1 MLYTCPSCGAGM
13 TYDADVHSLKC
24 MSCGNTFEQAPA
36 SDRIDSPAASC
47 ANCGAPIEN
56 AEKKL
61 TYHCEYCDSWMLLD
75 TNITY
80 QGLTPQKIVPPNSGR
95 GRALEKIRTAF
106 DNIAFMPDDF
116 LYPEDDRCIKGEYVP
131 FFLYDVEGE
140 GRAVY
145 ECENTTSWDSGK
157 TTYTKHD
164 IYRVVR
170 EYRARYRDVPID
182 ASDRINDR
190 IIDRVAP
197 FDRSDEREGLPKEI
211 LPGYEMSVFDKPPD
225 SEEYYERSNA
235 WTRDSSEDRILS
247 SVRGYDSVNRVESGY
262 SSRNTASTYAF
273 FPVYEYNYVYGS
285 KTGDPE
291 KDRKRSY
298 TIYVNGTNDR
308 VSGRV
313 PISWWKLNL
322 HFIVEGV
329 CTVVS
334 VAAIAGILRMI
345 L

>member
-1 MLYTCPSCGAGM
+1 
-13 TYDADVHSLKC
+13 
-24 MSCGNTFEQAPA
+24 
-36 SDRIDSPAASC
+36 
-47 ANCGAPIEN
+47 
-56 AEKKL
+56 
-61 TYHCEYCDSWMLLD
+61 
-75 TNITY
+75 
-80 QGLTPQKIVPPNSGR
+80 
-95 GRALEKIRTAF
+95 
-106 DNIAFMPDDF
+106 
-116 LYPEDDRCIKGEYVP
+116 
-131 FFLYDVEGE
+131 
-140 GRAVY
+140 
-145 ECENTTSWDSGK
+145 
-157 TTYTKHD
+157 
-164 IYRVVR
+164 
-170 EYRARYRDVPID
+170 VPID

-235 WTRDSSEDRILS
+235 WTRDSSEDRVLS

-308 VSGRV
+308 VSGRA

-322 HFIVEGV
+322 HFIVEGL